1 MIQRLATVLVAAVLL
16 QQAAAQST
24 ADPTATRSESPS
36 PRDRV
41 HDVVLASWRGPELE
55 SALAGLDADAASA
68 RVAAHPGAPYT
79 ELQREGISQFFS
91 EAQNAS
97 WYLRL
102 GAPFNAPWYHG
113 VISDSVKATDRSVTA
128 RRRVAALE
136 TARRAVIAWL
146 ELAAAQSRLLV
157 RETQLSRLGKAL
169 ELQRKRLELGE
180 VAGAE
185 VTQLELE
192 RVRLV
197 GEVSAMRSDQVGAA
211 AELERRA
218 GSEAPAPLAEDMQR
232 LLEDLPRI
240 DRAAYTLDG
249 ALDSSPVVVASVL
262 ETERIRLDGERDR
275 RTVWGRPEG
284 EISWEHIPTVDG
296 SDGYDAFGFRLRVPL
311 PFGGV
316 GKRQTAE
323 ATARHRQARSEQEQ
337 VRRDLVAR
345 INTELGRALAADDLL
360 AGLAPIESELGSVE
374 RSISERYRL
383 GAVTY
388 LEYIDGLARLDE
400 VRMQAVDARLAALRA
415 RLELAVLSGD
425 TAFFPLP
432 DPDQEM
438 IP

>member
-1 MIQRLATVLVAAVLL
+1 
-16 QQAAAQST
+16 
-24 ADPTATRSESPS
+24 
-36 PRDRV
+36 
-41 HDVVLASWRGPELE
+41 
-55 SALAGLDADAASA
+55 
-68 RVAAHPGAPYT
+68 
-79 ELQREGISQFFS
+79 
-91 EAQNAS
+91 
-97 WYLRL
+97 
-102 GAPFNAPWYHG
+102 
-113 VISDSVKATDRSVTA
+113 
-128 RRRVAALE
+128 
-136 TARRAVIAWL
+136 
-146 ELAAAQSRLLV
+146 
-157 RETQLSRLGKAL
+157 
-169 ELQRKRLELGE
+169 
-180 VAGAE
+180 
-185 VTQLELE
+185 
-192 RVRLV
+192 
-197 GEVSAMRSDQVGAA
+197 MRSDQVGAA

-218 GSEAPAPLAEDMQR
+218 GSEAPAPRPEDMQR

-240 DRAAYTLDG
+240 VRAAYLPDG
-249 ALDSSPVVVASVL
+249 AVDSSPAFVASVL

-323 ATARHRQARSEQEQ
+323 STARHRQARSEQEQ

-345 INTELGRALAADDLL
+345 IDTETGRALAADDLL